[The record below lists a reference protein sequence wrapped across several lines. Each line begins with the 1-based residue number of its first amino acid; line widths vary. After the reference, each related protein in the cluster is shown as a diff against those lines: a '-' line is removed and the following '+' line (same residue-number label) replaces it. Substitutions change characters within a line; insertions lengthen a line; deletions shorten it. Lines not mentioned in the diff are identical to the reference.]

1 VVDSEGRG
9 VYLRQA
15 PKSYSSRTE
24 QKNGGKMGCVRC
36 QDLERAVDA
45 LQIEYNAAV
54 ESSYYRV
61 SRKFAAYVRVELE
74 NARNELE
81 EHRLVCTFAVTQ
93 PRLLQTVAPLR
104 NVRQEELRSDPV
116 QTAA

>member
-1 VVDSEGRG
+1 
-9 VYLRQA
+9 
-15 PKSYSSRTE
+15 
-24 QKNGGKMGCVRC
+24 MGCIRC
-36 QDLERAVDA
+36 QDLERAIDA
-45 LQIEYNAAV
+45 LQIEYNAAL

-74 NARNELE
+74 NARNDLE

-93 PRLLQTVAPLR
+93 PKPLQAFASPR
-104 NVRQEELRSDPV
+104 FVRQEELRGDPV